1 MRLRPAALI
10 AALSFPLLVS
20 ACASNND
27 RQTQVAQRGAQVMP
41 FDLELT
47 THVFDPL
54 DDGGLQKVLVKDPN
68 NSQQIEL
75 IRQHLSAEAEKFG
88 RGDFSDPAKI
98 HGHDMPGLA
107 ELEGGASQI
116 EIRYSS
122 LPDGGQIS
130 YRTKH
135 PALVDA
141 IHRWFAAQRA
151 DHGHHAMQH
160 MEHMHH

>member
-1 MRLRPAALI
+1 MRFGTTALI
-10 AALSFPLLVS
+10 AALGFAPLLS
-20 ACASNND
+20 ACASDND
-27 RQTQVAQRGAQVMP
+27 RQAQVAQRGAEVMP
-41 FDLELT
+41 FDLEQT
-47 THVFDPL
+47 THVFDPR
-54 DDGGLQKVLVKDPN
+54 DDGGLQKVVVKDPN
-68 NSQQIEL
+68 NSHQIEL
-75 IRQHLSAEAEKFG
+75 IREHLSDEAQKFS
-88 RGDFSDPAKI
+88 RGDFSDPAKV

-130 YRTKH
+130 YRTKN

-151 DHGHHAMQH
+151 DHGRHAMH
-160 MEHMHH
+160 HMHH